1 MELEH
6 KAQWAIKTLNFDLKA
21 TGSKRLLDINELY
34 EIRLDT
40 YESALLYKEK
50 KKRWHDQRLNRRE
63 FKIGVSVQGPTNT
76 FKVSG
81 HRAKHYHVG
90 EPIKASNVLY
100 IQPS

>member
-6 KAQWAIKTLNFDLKA
+6 KANWAVKTLNFDLKA

-63 FKIGVSVQGPTNT
+63 FKIGVSVLVYDSRLNFFARKLKSKRLGP
-76 FKVSG
+76 FKVTKVFPRG
-81 HRAKHYHVG
+81 
-90 EPIKASNVLY
+90 PI
-100 IQPS
+100 